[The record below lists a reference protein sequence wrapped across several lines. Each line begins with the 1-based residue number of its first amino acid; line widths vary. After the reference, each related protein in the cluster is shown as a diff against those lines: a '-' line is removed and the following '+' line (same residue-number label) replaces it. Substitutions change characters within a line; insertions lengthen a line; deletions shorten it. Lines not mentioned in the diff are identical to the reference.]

1 MPGEEIVDLKHRRET
16 PCKDPPLQCEC
27 SSHNSFVV
35 QELGVGVDL
44 KLPVDT
50 PLVGLVSSRCEGMSW

>member
-1 MPGEEIVDLKHRRET
+1 MPGEEIVDLRHRRET
-16 PCKDPPLQCEC
+16 LCKDPPLQGEW
-27 SSHNSFVV
+27 SSHHFFIS

-50 PLVGLVSSRCEGMSW
+50 PPVGLVSSWGGGLSW

>member
-1 MPGEEIVDLKHRRET
+1 MSGEEIVDLRHHRET
-16 PCKDPPLQCEC
+16 PSRDPPLLCEC
-27 SSHNSFVV
+27 SSYNSFVF

-50 PLVGLVSSRCEGMSW
+50 PPVGLVSSRGEGMSW